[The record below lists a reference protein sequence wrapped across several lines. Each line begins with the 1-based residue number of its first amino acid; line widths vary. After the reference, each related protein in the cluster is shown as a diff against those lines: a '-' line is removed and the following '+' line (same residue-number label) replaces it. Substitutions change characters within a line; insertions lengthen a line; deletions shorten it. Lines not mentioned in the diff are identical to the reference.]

1 MQSSR
6 CDGIRVA
13 VVDSTRMSSESIAS
27 ILRRSHCEVT
37 FVGTCVEK
45 AQDAFSGADVGLI
58 GSNLLNQAGKG
69 YELAR
74 EVRKACPLVRIVTII
89 DDADAQS
96 VLRAF
101 QSGARGVFGRNS
113 APQLIAKCV
122 ARVHEGQIWVSS
134 QEIQFLLE
142 ALTAPPRLRL
152 VNTSGKA
159 ILSPREQEV
168 VHWLAEGL
176 PNREIADKLTLSENT
191 VKNYLFRIFEKLGI
205 SNRVEL
211 ILYAASQM
219 EEQRVEGGK
228 NHVTGNGSGTRK
240 SLEAKIASEAIEK
253 LASPYF
259 VLGEAYL
266 RGNYGVQ
273 DRKSALMWFI
283 IAEHVTQEYSSMA
296 RDAREQL
303 ESELNKTEVAI
314 AQNRAAALLGKTEA
328 QSEGRQELDT
338 PNIERAS

>member
-1 MQSSR
+1 
-6 CDGIRVA
+6 
-13 VVDSTRMSSESIAS
+13 MSSESIAS
-27 ILRRSHCEVT
+27 ILRRAHCEVT
-37 FVGTCVEK
+37 FVGTCAEK
-45 AQDAFSGADVGLI
+45 AQEAFGGADVGLI
-58 GSNLLNQAGKG
+58 GSNLVNQVGKG

-74 EVRKACPLVRIVTII
+74 EVRKACPVVRIVMVV

-113 APQLIAKCV
+113 SPQLIAKCV
-122 ARVHEGQIWVSS
+122 ARVHEGQIWVGS

-152 VNTSGKA
+152 VNSSGKA

-176 PNREIADKLTLSENT
+176 SNREIADKLTLSENT

-211 ILYAASQM
+211 ILYAASQL
-219 EEQRVEGGK
+219 EERRSDSHK
-228 NHVTGNGSGTRK
+228 NNGTGNGVGARK
-240 SLEAKIASEAIEK
+240 ALESKIVCDAVEK
-253 LASPYF
+253 FASPYY

-266 RGNYGVQ
+266 KGNYGVR
-273 DRKSALMWFI
+273 DKKSALMWFI
-283 IAEHVTQEYSSMA
+283 VAEQVTHEFSSKA

-303 ESELNKTEVAI
+303 EAELNKTEVAV
-314 AQNRAAALLGKTEA
+314 AQKRAAGLLTKPET
-328 QSEGRQELDT
+328 QSENNQESDT
-338 PNIERAS
+338 PKVERAS